1 MSEIKIIGVVGA
13 GQMGNGI
20 AQVSAQAGYQ
30 VMMQD
35 IDQKYLHRAMD
46 AIRKSLE
53 ILSSKGKII
62 PEDVNKAINRIKITT
77 DIGESVKNADLV
89 IEAIP
94 EDINLKK
101 DLFAKLDKICR
112 PDSILA
118 TNTSSLSI
126 TGIASATKR
135 PDKVIG
141 MHFALPVP
149 LQMIVELIKGRDTSD
164 ETLESVQG
172 VISKMGKE
180 YIMAADFPG
189 FAANRLMPLYVNEAF
204 YCVWQG
210 VCTFADM
217 DKMAKVGL
225 KHPLGP
231 FELADLVGLD
241 TILAILEYLSHEVDD
256 KYRPCPLLKQIV
268 AAGHLGRKSG
278 RGVYKY
284 T

>member
-1 MSEIKIIGVVGA
+1 MSKIRMISVIGA

-30 VMMQD
+30 VTMRD
-35 IDQKYLHRAMD
+35 VDQTYLQRGVD

-53 ILSSKGKII
+53 ILSSKGKIG
-62 PEDVNKAINRIKITT
+62 PEGVEAIIGRIKITT
-77 DIGESVKNADLV
+77 DLGESVKDADLV

-94 EDINLKK
+94 EDMKLKK
-101 DLFAKLDKICR
+101 DLFMTLDKICKAET
-112 PDSILA
+112 ILA

-126 TGIASATKR
+126 TAIASATSR

-164 ETLESVQG
+164 ETLVSAKDV
-172 VISKMGKE
+172 VNTMGKE

-210 VCTFADM
+210 VCSFEDM
-217 DKMAKVGL
+217 DKMARVGL

-241 TILAILEYLSHEVDD
+241 TILAILEYLSSEVDD